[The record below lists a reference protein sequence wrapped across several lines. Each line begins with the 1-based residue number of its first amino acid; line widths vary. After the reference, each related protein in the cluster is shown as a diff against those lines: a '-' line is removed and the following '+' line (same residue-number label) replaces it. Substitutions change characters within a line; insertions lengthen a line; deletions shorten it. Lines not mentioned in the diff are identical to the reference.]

1 MKRKLKNKLNGLL
14 LGIFLPILSL
24 NAQNDSV
31 FTMSLNEAKDFALK
45 NSPVIKNAQLDLE
58 SAKKKIWETTA
69 IGLPQVGAKFS
80 YTYMF
85 KVPESISSFSGLS
98 NLGLWMYGADQALFG
113 LTQNPGFGQI
123 PDPGAPEV
131 TKESDMKWGSSLDI
145 TATQLIFSGAY
156 LVGLQTSKTYKSLS
170 EISLTKSEYD
180 LKQNVASAYYLVLIA
195 EENSKLLDSTCNKT
209 QKLLDEMTQMNKQGF
224 LEETDIDQ
232 LQLTLSTLNNSRMM
246 LKRQTEI
253 AYNLLKFQIGLDLS
267 SKLQL
272 TEPLSSLVNE
282 NQINGLVLQ
291 SYDVAKSPDI
301 MLLESQEKLSLLNI
315 RYNQTGYL
323 PDIAAFYTHNK
334 NFNTHSLSFT
344 PADLVGISASLP
356 IFSSGM
362 KHAKV
367 QQARILLDKTQNIKE
382 QATQGLLLD
391 YEKSKNDLIN
401 AMEKFKTNK
410 DNMLL
415 ADKIYKRTL
424 VKYKEGVSSS
434 IELTQTQ
441 TQFLQSQSNYYISL
455 MELLNAKAKM
465 EKLLNL
471 N

>member
-1 MKRKLKNKLNGLL
+1 MKRKLKSKLSGLA
-14 LGIFLPILSL
+14 LGILLPILGL

-31 FTMSLNEAKDFALK
+31 YKMSLNEAKDYALK

-58 SAKKKIWETTA
+58 SSKKKIWETTA
-69 IGLPQVGAKFS
+69 IGLPQVGAKFT

-85 KVPESISSFSGLS
+85 KVPESINSFSGLS

-123 PDPGAPEV
+123 PDPGTPEV

-156 LVGLQTSKTYKSLS
+156 LVGLQTSKIYKSLS

-195 EENSKLLDSTCNKT
+195 EENFKLLDSTCNKT

-232 LQLTLSTLNNSRMM
+232 LQLTLSTLDNSRMM

-272 TEPLSSLVNE
+272 TEPLSGLMDENKINE
-282 NQINGLVLQ
+282 MILQ
-291 SYDVAKSPDI
+291 PYDVAKSPDI
-301 MLLESQEKLSLLNI
+301 MLLESQEKLSLLNV
-315 RYNQTGYL
+315 RFNQTGYL

-334 NFNTHSLSFT
+334 NFNTHSFSFT
-344 PADLVGISASLP
+344 PEDLVGISASLP

-367 QQARILLDKTQNIKE
+367 QQARILLDKTKNFKE

-391 YEKSKNDLIN
+391 HEKSKSDLIN
-401 AMEKFKTNK
+401 AIEKFKTNK
-410 DNMLL
+410 ANMQL

-424 VKYKEGVSSS
+424 VKFKEGVSSS

>member
-1 MKRKLKNKLNGLL
+1 
-14 LGIFLPILSL
+14 
-24 NAQNDSV
+24 
-31 FTMSLNEAKDFALK
+31 MSLKEAEDFALK
-45 NSPVIKNAQLDLE
+45 NSPVMKNAQLDLE

-69 IGLPQVGAKFS
+69 IGLPQVNAKFS
-80 YTYMF
+80 YSYMF
-85 KVPESISSFSGLS
+85 KIPASINSFSGLS
-98 NLGLWMYGADQALFG
+98 NLGQWMYGADQTLFL
-113 LTQNPGFGQI
+113 LTDSNPNFGQVPNPGT
-123 PDPGAPEV
+123 PEV
-131 TKESDMKWGSSLDI
+131 VSEKDRKWGSTFDI

-170 EISLTKSEYD
+170 EIALTKSEYD
-180 LKQNVASAYYLVLIA
+180 LKQNVSSAYYLVLIA
-195 EENSKLLDSTCNKT
+195 EENSRLLDSTCINT

-224 LEETDIDQ
+224 LEETDVDQ

-253 AYNLLKFQIGLDLS
+253 AYNLLKFQLGLDLS
-267 SKLQL
+267 AKLQL
-272 TEPLSSLVNE
+272 SDQLSNIMEENKINEMLLQPFDVN
-282 NQINGLVLQ
+282 
-291 SYDVAKSPDI
+291 KSPDL
-301 MLLESQEKLSLLNI
+301 MLLESQERLSLLNV

-334 NFNTHSLSFT
+334 NFNTHSFSFT
-344 PADLVGISASLP
+344 PEDMVGISASIP

-367 QQARILLDKTQNIKE
+367 QQARILLDKTKNIKE

-391 YEKSKNDLIN
+391 HEKSRNDLIN
-401 AMEKFKTNK
+401 SMEKYKTNK
-410 DNMLL
+410 DNMHL
-415 ADKIYKRTL
+415 ADKIYKRML

-434 IELTQTQ
+434 MELTQAQ
-441 TQFLQSQSNYYISL
+441 TQYLQAQSNYYLSL